1 MLYHLTI
8 RIRTRVVMHRLIQT
22 ELSPWEAFRYKVT
35 PHNKCWGS
43 RLLRTEN
50 PKRSRMVKSYQEEKA
65 LLLLKTLISIRN
77 SIGTI
82 PQTRKHCV
90 KRCLKYLKGCLSV
103 TDQTN
108 LWLARWSEKSYR
120 STASITTV
128 IRTISVSLRESRKS
142 KGSTGS
148 SYLRSFSQPLL
159 PRKWTHTL
167 RM

>member
-8 RIRTRVVMHRLIQT
+8 HIRTRVVMHRLIQT
-22 ELSPWEAFRYKVT
+22 ELSPWEAFMYKVT
-35 PHNKCWGS
+35 PHNKWGS
-43 RLLRTEN
+43 RLLMVEN
-50 PKRSRMVKSYQEEKA
+50 PKRSRMVKSCQEERA

-82 PQTRKHCV
+82 PQILKHCV
-90 KRCLKYLKGCLSV
+90 RRCLKCSRGCLSV

-120 STASITTV
+120 STVSIITV

-142 KGSTGS
+142 KGSTGGN
-148 SYLRSFSQPLL
+148 SYLKSFSQPLL
-159 PRKWTHTL
+159 PRI
-167 RM
+167 